1 MSEEV
6 APHVHFQYSSAR
18 HQAETAIS
26 GMWLFLA
33 TEVLFFGGLILG
45 WIYCRHW
52 QQGGFDAGGRET
64 VLWIGTVNLFI
75 VVASTAIY
83 SAGLAFIEMGNV
95 KRLITCCWITAA
107 FGVVFLI
114 LKITEWEIDISEHL
128 FPAMADFKI
137 TGEEEGGARLFWSF
151 YFVATAL
158 HAVHMAAGVG
168 AVSWIALR
176 ARRKE
181 FTAAWHT
188 PVEVTGLYWSFV
200 DIVWIVLYPLIY
212 LIGRGTS

>member
-1 MSEEV
+1 MSEEI
-6 APHVHFQYSSAR
+6 APHVHFQYSTAR

-52 QQGGFDAGGRET
+52 QQAGFDEGGRET
-64 VLWIGTVNLFI
+64 VLWIGTVNLI
-75 VVASTAIY
+75 LLVTSSAIY
-83 SAGLAFIEMGNV
+83 SAGLAFIELGNV
-95 KRLITCCWITAA
+95 RRLIACCWITA
-107 FGVVFLI
+107 GIGILFLI

-128 FPAMADFKI
+128 FPSMADFKI
-137 TGEEEGGARLFWSF
+137 TGEEEGGARMFWSF
-151 YFVATAL
+151 YFISTAL

-168 AVSWIALR
+168 VVSWIALR

-181 FTAAWHT
+181 FSAAWYT

-200 DIVWIVLYPLIY
+200 DIVWMVLYPLIY